1 MSFWKI
7 LQQHIFLPSLALTT
21 VTSSSEVQTRWNCTD
36 TRRND
41 EEVNKD
47 NRLSFSFY
55 LVNGVSFWSDFIWHG
70 VKKKNTVRTSFDF
83 FPERKMVAYNRWILN
98 VKISVVLVFFSNHVQ
113 SSELGA

>member
-1 MSFWKI
+1 MCFESFESFYK
-7 LQQHIFLPSLALTT
+7 
-21 VTSSSEVQTRWNCTD
+21 TRWNCTD

-47 NRLSFSFY
+47 NRPSFSFY
-55 LVNGVSFWSDFIWHG
+55 LVNGVSDPTLFDTVWN
-70 VKKKNTVRTSFDF
+70 KNTVRTSFNF

-113 SSELGA
+113 SAELGA